1 MISWQVYIFGDRCT
15 DDITPNKILVCSHIK
30 QIDSTLQWV
39 CTVVDRRWC
48 QNVVVRAS
56 FTNLAPPQ
64 VPLFLFLPHLM
75 LSVIFYWTDS
85 QQHGIF
91 LLISKVLQSLGL
103 GSNKLFPL
111 PKDLDSSRYATN
123 LRKHVAFFKNMFRQF
138 FSHLQFWFIL
148 STRLNLKCK
157 TKCWLDKTNNRNKT
171 MYAITRKVSNANLKK
186 SLIFLNYLI

>member
-15 DDITPNKILVCSHIK
+15 DDITLNKILVCSHIK
-30 QIDSTLQWV
+30 QIDSMLQWV
-39 CTVVDRRWC
+39 CTVVDHRWR

-56 FTNLAPPQ
+56 LTNLAPPQ

-148 STRLNLKCK
+148 STRLNLKCI

>member
-56 FTNLAPPQ
+56 LTNLAPPQ

-123 LRKHVAFFKNMFRQF
+123 LRKHVAFFKKHV
-138 FSHLQFWFIL
+138 STVLQSSSIL
-148 STRLNLKCK
+148 IY
-157 TKCWLDKTNNRNKT
+157 TKYKVEFKVYNK
-171 MYAITRKVSNANLKK
+171 M
-186 SLIFLNYLI
+186 LIGQNKQ